1 MKSHNEFLEEV
12 KEASREPTLRER
24 THDALSESSEVKG

>member
-12 KEASREPTLRER
+12 KEASREPTIAEES
-24 THDALSESSEVKG
+24 HDGLNVKEVKE